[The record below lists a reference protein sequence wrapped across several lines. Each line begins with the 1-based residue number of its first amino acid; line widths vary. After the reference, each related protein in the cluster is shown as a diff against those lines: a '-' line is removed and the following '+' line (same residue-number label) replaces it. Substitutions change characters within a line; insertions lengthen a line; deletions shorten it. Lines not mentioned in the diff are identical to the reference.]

1 MSTSL
6 VACVVL
12 PRVFFSRFMRI
23 IQQKTQVNGA
33 QLLDL
38 IAGDC
43 ILSKFHKEIYS
54 QHKFV
59 MEKSRKQKK
68 NFFITTSAAR
78 HVWETP

>member
-12 PRVFFSRFMRI
+12 ARVFFPVSMRN

-33 QLLDL
+33 QILDL
-38 IAGDC
+38 IAGHYF
-43 ILSKFHKEIYS
+43 LSKFDKNYYL
-54 QHKFV
+54 QHKFF